1 VFSVKCSAGSRRAEH
16 LKLET
21 EHLVMAYHS
30 FEELEVWKRGCRLA
44 VEICRTVGDSKQY
57 ALRDQMQRAAISIP
71 SNIAEGCERDSKL
84 DFVRFLRIAKCSAAE
99 LRTQTYIALK
109 LEMISKT
116 DADRFIA
123 ELKEI
128 SAMLQGLIGSI
139 KGRIVKAEH

>member
-1 VFSVKCSAGSRRAEH
+1 
-16 LKLET
+16 
-21 EHLVMAYHS
+21 MAYQS

-44 VEICRTVGDSKQY
+44 VDVCRTVGESRMF
-57 ALRDQMQRAAISIP
+57 ALRDQMQRAAISIS

-84 DFVRFLRIAKCSAAE
+84 DFIRFLRIAKGSAAE

-128 SAMLQGLIGSI
+128 SAMLQGLIRSI
-139 KGRIVKAEH
+139 NKRIVKTEH

>member
-1 VFSVKCSAGSRRAEH
+1 
-16 LKLET
+16 
-21 EHLVMAYHS
+21 MAYKS

-44 VEICRTVGDSKQY
+44 VEVCRTVGESKLY
-57 ALRDQMQRAAISIP
+57 ALRDQMQRAAISVP

-84 DFVRFLRIAKCSAAE
+84 EFIRFLRIAKGSAAE
-99 LRTQTYIALK
+99 LRTQTYIAQK

-128 SAMLQGLIGSI
+128 SAMLQGLIRSLA
-139 KGRIVKAEH
+139 RRAATTEH